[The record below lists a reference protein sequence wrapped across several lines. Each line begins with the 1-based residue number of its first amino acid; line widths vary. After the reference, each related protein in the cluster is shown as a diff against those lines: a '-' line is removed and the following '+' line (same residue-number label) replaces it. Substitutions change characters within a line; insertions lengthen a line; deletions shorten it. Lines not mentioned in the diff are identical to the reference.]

1 MKPEILIFTVA
12 SEHYLIYL
20 ERFLASANLFFPNA
34 IIHAALINVDK
45 LQVQYLRSLYN
56 NLEIEH
62 HDIEF
67 NNIETLKG
75 YCVNLYSRMFPILLA
90 QYDCP
95 VIYMDSDSLFLKNA
109 DELYEYSK
117 LYDLSCEINL
127 KHPSIGLS
135 KRKIK

>member
-1 MKPEILIFTVA
+1 MKKVSKPRLVIFTVA

-67 NNIETLKG
+67 NNIP
-75 YCVNLYSRMFPILLA
+75 LYSIIIFHL
-90 QYDCP
+90 
-95 VIYMDSDSLFLKNA
+95 N
-109 DELYEYSK
+109 
-117 LYDLSCEINL
+117 EI
-127 KHPSIGLS
+127 
-135 KRKIK
+135 